1 MESKKTQKGK
11 KASSEPEDLY
21 KFQEEDLNH
30 SIKYKYTVFSD
41 LNEQGEYNFYGI
53 IYDASFPKEEENFAL
68 LPGTKAPLPKYSVVL
83 KLLDQN
89 TNCLTHPNNLAENLI
104 TLIIQVNER
113 ENIPYVHQIG
123 DIIRVHRGM
132 YVPKQ
137 KRNVYLN
144 LLKGNQFKGS
154 WCIFA
159 ANPENDGDK
168 PYLCSHKKYTYE
180 SQDKKNIESMRNLVK
195 SYFPIANSLVYAN
208 QNTLANRVKE
218 GSDRDLLV
226 HVVKKVELDDQLVF
240 FIQDETDGCEL
251 HTYKYFDFIKE
262 NDVIRV
268 RSYKVFNSDVLVLNE
283 FGNILKIPTY
293 SHCYKTFM
301 NNLTKKLKDYSK
313 K

>member
-1 MESKKTQKGK
+1 MEGKKTP
-11 KASSEPEDLY
+11 SSRRKSEDSNSAI
-21 KFQEEDLNH
+21 KQSEDPFY
-30 SIKYKYTVFSD
+30 SYKYAYTTFED
-41 LNEQGEYNFYGI
+41 MKDQGEYNFYGI
-53 IYDASFPKEEENFAL
+53 VYDASFPKEEENYAL
-68 LPGTKAPLPKYSVVL
+68 LPGQKEPLPKYSVVL
-83 KLLDQN
+83 KLLDQG
-89 TNCLTHPNNLAENLI
+89 TNCLTHPNNLSDNLI

-132 YVPKQ
+132 YIPKQ

-154 WCIFA
+154 WCIFS
-159 ANPENDGDK
+159 ANPDKDGDK

-180 SQDKKNIESMRNLVK
+180 SQDKKILDSMRDLVK
-195 SYFPIANSLVYAN
+195 NYFPLDNSLIYPN
-208 QNTLANRVKE
+208 QNTLADRVKE
-218 GSDRDLLV
+218 GSDKDLLV

-240 FIQDETDGCEL
+240 FVQDDTDGCEL
-251 HTYKYFDFIKE
+251 HTYKYFDFIRE

-283 FGNILKIPTY
+283 FGNILKIPLG
-293 SHCYKTFM
+293 SHYYKTFM
-301 NNLTKKLKDYSK
+301 NNLTKKLRDYSK